1 MRLTLLLLLV
11 LITKEVVGLRFALR
25 GPQTLR
31 HQNVVSPRAR
41 SVRTGAATLRA
52 DLDGWRVVSTLSVV
66 STIGVWGERTRFGA
80 ALSSPLLT
88 MALSMFLC
96 NVGLLPRESPIYTL
110 VIKYLV
116 PLSIPLLLLDANL
129 KRCISTTGNL
139 LKAFL
144 LGSVGTVVGTLVA
157 YALVPMRN
165 TVGGAKIAAALCAR
179 HIGGAVNFVAVADI
193 LKISPELV
201 AASMAADNVV
211 VALYFAF
218 LFLISVPERNDEDEA
233 AIPVGVEQQTTSLPP
248 SQTTP
253 EQCPI
258 PFFRNSASSPSGEAM
273 TPAAIPSA
281 PVVPAVAVQR
291 QQPRSSDGFGLLR
304 LMAALSVGLVLCTL
318 SQALAAQLGGTSPL
332 LLVSLLAVIV
342 ATLFPASMGRVSKAG
357 GVLGVVCMQF
367 FFAVTGGMGHIGTV
381 MRYGPSVFWHTSI
394 QIAVHFLFTTVVGK
408 WLGISFRELIVASN
422 ANVGGPTTAA
432 AMATSKRW
440 KALVLPALLTG
451 IFGYAIATVVGV
463 AVVRVL
469 K

>member
-1 MRLTLLLLLV
+1 MRLTLLLLLAV
-11 LITKEVVGLRFALR
+11 ITKEAVALRFVSSR
-25 GPQTLR
+25 GPQVR
-31 HQNVVSPRAR
+31 HQHVSPR
-41 SVRTGAATLRA
+41 VRAGVASLRA
-52 DLDGWRVVSTLSVV
+52 DLDGWRVASTLSVV

-96 NVGLLPRESPIYTL
+96 NVGLLPRESPIYSL

-218 LFLISVPERNDEDEA
+218 LFLISVPERNDEEA
-233 AIPVGVEQQTTSLPP
+233 AIPVGAEQQTTSLPP
-248 SQTTP
+248 SQTP

-258 PFFRNSASSPSGEAM
+258 PFFRNSASSPSSDAM
-273 TPAAIPSA
+273 TPATTPSA
-281 PVVPAVAVQR
+281 PVVQAVAVQR
-291 QQPRSSDGFGLLR
+291 QQPSNSDGFGLLR

-357 GVLGVVCMQF
+357 GVLGVLCMQF

-394 QIAVHFLFTTVVGK
+394 QIGVHFLFTTVVGK
-408 WLGISFRELIVASN
+408 WLGISFREIIIASN